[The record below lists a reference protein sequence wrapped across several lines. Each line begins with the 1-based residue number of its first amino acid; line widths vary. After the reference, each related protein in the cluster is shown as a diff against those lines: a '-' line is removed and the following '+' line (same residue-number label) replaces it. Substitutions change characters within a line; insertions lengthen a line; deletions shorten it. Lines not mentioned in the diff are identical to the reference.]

1 MYKREQDAQKLN
13 KKKEKEEE
21 GKKKMRFRYGEYN
34 IVDWQASYATSA

>member
-21 GKKKMRFRYGEYN
+21 GKKKWDSDT
-34 IVDWQASYATSA
+34 VSTTL